1 MEQPVIGRQGVER
14 RRRRDC
20 GSIKAVDRDFELLG
34 FVGEQYAVTVV
45 QLGRLIE
52 RRLDTARSLRD
63 RWKRAGW
70 VDSAMLTTTAP
81 SFVWLTGRGAEVG
94 SSAFRVWQ
102 PNHGLAA
109 HIQAVTDVRIHLER
123 ALRLG
128 QWECERAVARRLAVP
143 GGGFRGHLPDGV
155 LHTSGGRIAI
165 EVELTL
171 KSRTRLREIVVE
183 LGRNY
188 EQVWYFVPDRLE
200 QALTGIAQEAPRNN
214 VRVHRY
220 APIVVP

>member
-1 MEQPVIGRQGVER
+1 MGQPVMGRER
-14 RRRRDC
+14 EQRHRRDS
-20 GSIKAVDRDFELLG
+20 GSIKATERDFELLG

-70 VDSAMLTTTAP
+70 IDSAMLTTTAP
-81 SFVWLTGRGAEVG
+81 SFLWLTGRGARVR

-128 QWECERAVARRLAVP
+128 SGSASAQSP
-143 GGGFRGHLPDGV
+143 GGSLFPVEASEGISPTVFCTQGV
-155 LHTSGGRIAI
+155 AGSPLRSS
-165 EVELTL
+165 
-171 KSRTRLREIVVE
+171 SR
-183 LGRNY
+183 
-188 EQVWYFVPDRLE
+188 
-200 QALTGIAQEAPRNN
+200 
-214 VRVHRY
+214 
-220 APIVVP
+220 